1 MASQVRQGKWARV
14 KGQGGASM
22 QTLQIC
28 DVGLAADASH
38 ALHSMLK
45 VIDGRA
51 KASWQ
56 SGSIERADVLI
67 AHGNCDP
74 RILSAWAASGK
85 PTVLVIDDRC
95 SWPPAQFVLRHP
107 FRVMQLL
114 AMLDD
119 VAEHLRAPQAP
130 VAVEQSHWAAA
141 ESLRRLMS
149 NAGERGWQMAQD
161 ADARV
166 WIGDG
171 QAHALPTTLQRLRC
185 GRIALGAFGP
195 TDETPPD
202 GAQRLP
208 VCDVAWFVGL
218 HGATGLAPWLVGDAS
233 YRLRRWPDFG
243 RLGVHPDL
251 IELSAIAA
259 ARAGTPAALAQRS
272 GLATVDVHR
281 FLAAASLAGLLATAA
296 RVEAV
301 PAVAVA
307 PAPASGWARFVG
319 DLRRH
324 LRRVA

>member
-1 MASQVRQGKWARV
+1 
-14 KGQGGASM
+14 M

-56 SGSIERADVLI
+56 AGSIERADVLI
-67 AHGNCDP
+67 AHGNSDP
-74 RILSAWAASGK
+74 RVLSTWAASGK
-85 PTVLVIDDRC
+85 PTVLVIDDRS

-114 AMLDD
+114 SMLDD
-119 VAEHLRAPQAP
+119 VAEHLRVPQAP
-130 VAVEQSHWAAA
+130 AAVDPSHWAAA

-171 QAHALPTTLQRLRC
+171 QAYALPTTLQRLRS

-195 TDETPPD
+195 TQETPAA

-218 HGATGLAPWLVGDAS
+218 HGASGLAPWLAGNAS

-243 RLGVHPDL
+243 RLGVDPDL
-251 IELSAIAA
+251 IELSATAA
-259 ARAGTPAALAQRS
+259 ACASTPAALAQRS
-272 GLATVDVHR
+272 GQAMAEVHR

-296 RVEAV
+296 RVDAV
-301 PAVAVA
+301 LPAAVA